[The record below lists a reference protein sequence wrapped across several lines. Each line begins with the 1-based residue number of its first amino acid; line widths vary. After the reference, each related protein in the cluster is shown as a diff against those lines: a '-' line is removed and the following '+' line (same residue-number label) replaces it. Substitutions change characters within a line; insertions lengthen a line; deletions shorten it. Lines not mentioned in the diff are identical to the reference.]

1 MICSQKTIEVDICLT
16 LSKLTLFP
24 GYSSALA
31 ILEHKH
37 CPTEAITPLIDTS
50 TTEQAD
56 NTWIGEIPLIA
67 CTAVLAVLIVG
78 LLAVLITKFAWK
90 RNQTARLRR

>member
-1 MICSQKTIEVDICLT
+1 MEDDSCFT

-24 GYSSALA
+24 GYPSALT
-31 ILEHKH
+31 ILEPTH
-37 CPTEAITPLIDTS
+37 CPTEAITPLINTL

-78 LLAVLITKFAWK
+78 LLAVLIRKFAWK
-90 RNQTARLRR
+90 RNQTARQRR